1 VRSAIRKGVKIFSPR
16 AAAPFRDAFRTLR
29 RGRSHP
35 MKTTIVM
42 LLISVWTVLAE
53 QIPTTEEIVG
63 RMMERDQ
70 SRQSSLRAYS
80 WMSHYVLDNK
90 ERHAEMMVR
99 WTRQPDGIKRYEVA
113 YERGDGGVRDHV
125 FHKLLESEVEASQP
139 AYQERNRLNAKNY
152 SFHLTGSEELNG
164 RPAYVL
170 EIEPRTESKYLTKGR
185 VWIDAADYA
194 VIQVE
199 GSPSRKPSFWTNN
212 VSFVQTFEK
221 NGDYWLAASNR
232 SVTDA
237 KLFGKADLVIKHFD
251 YKLSKAAALGTE

>member
-1 VRSAIRKGVKIFSPR
+1 
-16 AAAPFRDAFRTLR
+16 
-29 RGRSHP
+29 
-35 MKTTIVM
+35 MKTTAM
-42 LLISVWTVLAE
+42 LLISAWTALAG
-53 QIPTTEEIVG
+53 QVPTTEEIVG
-63 RMMERDQ
+63 QMTDHDQ
-70 SRQSSLRAYS
+70 FRQSSLRAYT

-99 WTRQPDGIKRYEVA
+99 WTRQPDGTKRYDVA

-139 AYQERNRLNAKNY
+139 AFQERNRLNPKNY
-152 SFHLTGSEELNG
+152 SFRLTGSEEING
-164 RPAYVL
+164 RLAYVL
-170 EIEPRTESKYLTKGR
+170 EIEPKTDSKYLTKGR
-185 VWIDAADYA
+185 IWIDAADYA

-199 GSPSRKPSFWTNN
+199 GSPSKKPSFWTNT

-221 NGDYWLAASNR
+221 NGDYWMAASNR

-251 YKLSKAAALGTE
+251 YRLSKAAALGTE